1 VLLLEKF
8 AWLGSDVVAWFRQ
21 FSQDSIQISPDE
33 DLETCCMSDEE
44 LDVILCI
51 YVISTYLCIYA
62 MRVCL

>member
-1 VLLLEKF
+1 
-8 AWLGSDVVAWFRQ
+8 
-21 FSQDSIQISPDE
+21 
-33 DLETCCMSDEE
+33 MSDEE